1 MIENGERVFSEA
13 DVGTD
18 DILVSLPG
26 ALVPR
31 GTIVGLQ
38 PIKSSINGDLLKEAL
53 QKLLN
58 RWWRVYPLIPL
69 IFFGQNNSPLG
80 VGWGGG
86 VYPQFR

>member
-1 MIENGERVFSEA
+1 MIENGERVFSGA

-38 PIKSSINGDLLKEAL
+38 PIKSSINGDLL
-53 QKLLN
+53 
-58 RWWRVYPLIPL
+58 I
-69 IFFGQNNSPLG
+69 GSPSKTT
-80 VGWGGG
+80 
-86 VYPQFR
+86 

>member
-1 MIENGERVFSEA
+1 MIENGERVFSGA

-38 PIKSSINGDLLKEAL
+38 PIKSSINRDFLGAR
-53 QKLLN
+53 QKLLSGIFPL
-58 RWWRVYPLIPL
+58 RV
-69 IFFGQNNSPLG
+69 
-80 VGWGGG
+80 GG
-86 VYPQFR
+86 VPPNSAQFFWAE

>member
-31 GTIVGLQ
+31 AWNDCKIAADQ
-38 PIKSSINGDLLKEAL
+38 KFNKSRPS
-53 QKLLN
+53 
-58 RWWRVYPLIPL
+58 
-69 IFFGQNNSPLG
+69 
-80 VGWGGG
+80 
-86 VYPQFR
+86 

>member
-31 GTIVGLQ
+31 GTTVGLQ
-38 PIKSSINGDLLKEAL
+38 PIKSSINRDLLKGAR
-53 QKLLN
+53 QKLLS
-58 RWWRVYPLIPL
+58 RFFPLSY
-69 IFFGQNNSPLG
+69 FG
-80 VGWGGG
+80 
-86 VYPQFR
+86 

>member
-1 MIENGERVFSEA
+1 MIENGERVFSGA

-58 RWWRVYPLIPL
+58 GFFPLRV
-69 IFFGQNNSPLG
+69 
-80 VGWGGG
+80 GG
-86 VYPQFR
+86 VPPNSAQFFWAE

>member
-31 GTIVGLQ
+31 GTIVGLR
-38 PIKSSINGDLLKEAL
+38 PIKSSINGDLL
-53 QKLLN
+53 
-58 RWWRVYPLIPL
+58 I
-69 IFFGQNNSPLG
+69 GSPSKTT
-80 VGWGGG
+80 
-86 VYPQFR
+86 